1 MSTNIFLYLSL
12 SMILKE
18 AEDPARNKFPF
29 THSAVQEEI
38 ESAAV
43 NKCQEK

>member
-1 MSTNIFLYLSL
+1 
-12 SMILKE
+12 MILKE

-43 NKCQEK
+43 NKCQQKQKD